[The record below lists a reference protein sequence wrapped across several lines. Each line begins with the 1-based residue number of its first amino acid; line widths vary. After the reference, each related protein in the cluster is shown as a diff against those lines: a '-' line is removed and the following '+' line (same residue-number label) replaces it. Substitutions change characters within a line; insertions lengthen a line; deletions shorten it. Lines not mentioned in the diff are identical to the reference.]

1 MDVVSAQQNAPFRA
15 TTLLHGNKDS
25 EATGTIEIRTD
36 LVIDQ
41 TIVPTVAQRIDQRDV
56 NTHFVRGRLRIAPM
70 TARIRES
77 TRIGPEE
84 ATRIPTDRNHR
95 MNGLLFAEPS
105 TAKRCQFALRECNRL
120 KTVNRDVQRRRFHRE
135 SLARDLHEAIRLANL
150 SPFDRILAASR

>member
-1 MDVVSAQQNAPFRA
+1 
-15 TTLLHGNKDS
+15 
-25 EATGTIEIRTD
+25 
-36 LVIDQ
+36 
-41 TIVPTVAQRIDQRDV
+41 
-56 NTHFVRGRLRIAPM
+56 
-70 TARIRES
+70 
-77 TRIGPEE
+77 
-84 ATRIPTDRNHR
+84 